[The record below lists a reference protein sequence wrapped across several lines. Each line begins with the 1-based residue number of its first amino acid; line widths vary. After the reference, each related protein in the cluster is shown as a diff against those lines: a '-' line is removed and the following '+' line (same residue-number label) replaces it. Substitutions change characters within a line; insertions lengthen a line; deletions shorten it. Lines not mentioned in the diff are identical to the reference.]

1 MKVTV
6 TTRHIKDTKT
16 SEKIKSYALKKTKR
30 IERYVNSEKDPSD
43 LRFILSSEK
52 FRDKAEIILSS
63 GNIKATSSV
72 ESNDMYAAI
81 DDVVDTIVKQLK
93 KQTEK
98 RTKEK
103 RRIGAKSKEDLV
115 ESALSLDTESDEL
128 RDLKIHKLP
137 PKPMSI
143 EEASLQ
149 LKVSD
154 ANFVAFRNSE
164 NGLMNVI
171 YLSRRGQKIL
181 IEP

>member
-6 TTRHIKDTKT
+6 TTRHINNTKD
-16 SEKIKSYALKKTKR
+16 SEKIKLYALKKTKR
-30 IERYVNSEKDPSD
+30 IERYVKSEKYPSE
-43 LRFILSSEK
+43 LRFVLSSEK
-52 FRDKAEIILSS
+52 FRDTAEISISC

-72 ESNDMYAAI
+72 ETNDMYTAI
-81 DDVVDTIVKQLK
+81 DNAVDTIIKQLK

-98 RTKEK
+98 KIKEK
-103 RRIGAKSKEDLV
+103 RRTGAKSKEEII
-115 ESALSLDTESDEL
+115 ESRLP
-128 RDLKIHKLP
+128 LKPKINEIEDIKVHKLP

-164 NGLMNVI
+164 NDLMNVI
-171 YLSRRGQKIL
+171 YISRRGQKIL

>member
-6 TTRHIKDTKT
+6 TTRHIKDSKT
-16 SEKIKSYALKKTKR
+16 SEKIKAYALKKTKR
-30 IERYVNSEKDPSD
+30 IERHVNSDKDPSD
-43 LRFILSSEK
+43 LRFVLSSEK

-98 RTKEK
+98 KTTEK
-103 RRIGAKSKEDLV
+103 RRIGAKSKEV
-115 ESALSLDTESDEL
+115 IAHSLDSESDEL
-128 RDLKIHKLP
+128 ADLKIHKLP
-137 PKPMSI
+137 PKPMSV

-149 LKVSD
+149 LRVSD
-154 ANFVAFRNSE
+154 ANFVAFKNSE

>member
-1 MKVTV
+1 MKITV
-6 TTRHIKDTKT
+6 TTRHIKNTKD
-16 SEKIKSYALKKTKR
+16 SEKIKSYALKKSER
-30 IERYVNSEKDPSD
+30 IERYVKAEKDPSE

-52 FRDKAEIILSS
+52 FRDTAEISINC

-72 ESNDMYAAI
+72 ETNDMHTAI
-81 DDVVDTIVKQLK
+81 DNAVDAIVKQLK

-98 RTKEK
+98 NSKEK
-103 RRIGAKSKEDLV
+103 RRMGAKTKEEIIETGLPLTP
-115 ESALSLDTESDEL
+115 ESSEIEDIQ
-128 RDLKIHKLP
+128 IHQLP
-137 PKPMSI
+137 SKPMSI

>member
-6 TTRHIKDTKT
+6 TTRRIKDEAL
-16 SEKIKSYALKKTKR
+16 SEKIKAYALKKTKR
-30 IERYVNSEKDPSD
+30 IERYVKTEKDPSE

-52 FRDKAEIILSS
+52 FRDTAEISLSA

-72 ESNDMYAAI
+72 ETNDMYAAI

-98 RTKEK
+98 KTKEK
-103 RRIGAKSKEDLV
+103 RRIGAKTKEEIAVVTPPVNLEPDYL
-115 ESALSLDTESDEL
+115 A
-128 RDLKIHKLP
+128 DLKIHQLP
-137 PKPMSI
+137 SKPMSV

-164 NGLMNVI
+164 DGLMNVI
-171 YLSRRGQKIL
+171 YISRRGQMIL

>member
-6 TTRHIKDTKT
+6 TTRHIKDAKT
-16 SEKIKSYALKKTKR
+16 SEKIKAYALKKTKR
-30 IERYVNSEKDPSD
+30 IERYVNSEKDSAE
-43 LRFILSSEK
+43 LRFVLSTEK
-52 FRDKAEIILSS
+52 FRDKAEIILSA
-63 GNIKATSSV
+63 GHIGATSSV

-98 RTKEK
+98 QIKEK
-103 RRIGAKSKEDLV
+103 RRIGAKSKEVLLDA
-115 ESALSLDTESDEL
+115 SAVVDMENEL
-128 RDLKIHKLP
+128 ADLKIHKLP

-143 EEASLQ
+143 EEAALQ

-171 YLSRRGQKIL
+171 YISRRGQKIL

>member
-6 TTRHIKDTKT
+6 TTRHLKNPKE
-16 SEKIKSYALKKTKR
+16 SEKMKSYARKKSSR
-30 IERYVNSEKDPSD
+30 IERYVKAEKDPSE
-43 LRFILSSEK
+43 LRVILSSEK
-52 FRDKAEIILSS
+52 FRDTAEISISS

-72 ESNDMYAAI
+72 ETNDMYAAI
-81 DDVVDTIVKQLK
+81 DDAVDTIIKQLK

-98 RTKEK
+98 KTKEK
-103 RRIGAKSKEDLV
+103 RRTGAKTKEEVIESIPVSETGDDYLTDLI
-115 ESALSLDTESDEL
+115 
-128 RDLKIHKLP
+128 IHKLP

-154 ANFVAFRNSE
+154 ANFVAFKNSE
-164 NGLMNVI
+164 SGLMNVI
-171 YLSRRGQKIL
+171 YISRRGHKIL